1 MIRLYNGG
9 GRGVVPNPFAP
20 KVQNRDSFAPK
31 VQNRDSFVP
40 KSRETIM
47 MLKEN
52 TNEFTVEM
60 L

>member
-1 MIRLYNGG
+1 MGG

-47 MLKEN
+47 MLTEN